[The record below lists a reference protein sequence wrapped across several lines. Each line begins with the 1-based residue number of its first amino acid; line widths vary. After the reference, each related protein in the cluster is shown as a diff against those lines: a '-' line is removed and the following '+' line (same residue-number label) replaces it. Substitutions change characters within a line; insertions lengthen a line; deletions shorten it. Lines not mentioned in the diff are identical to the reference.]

1 MSEFNFAQ
9 ANRKKVALT
18 CTDPFSAFLATY
30 EGMDIPDFEDLAQNK
45 LTGAAEN
52 TTYNWG
58 AIAPGVDAPIPG
70 VLSIQSVDDVTL
82 TGEIGHEGG
91 FNQ

>member
-1 MSEFNFAQ
+1 M
-9 ANRKKVALT
+9 
-18 CTDPFSAFLATY
+18 
-30 EGMDIPDFEDLAQNK
+30 EGMDIPDFEDWAENK

>member
-1 MSEFNFAQ
+1 MGSEMCI
-9 ANRKKVALT
+9 R
-18 CTDPFSAFLATY
+18 DR
-30 EGMDIPDFEDLAQNK
+30 
-45 LTGAAEN
+45 N

>member
-1 MSEFNFAQ
+1 MP
-9 ANRKKVALT
+9 R
-18 CTDPFSAFLATY
+18 
-30 EGMDIPDFEDLAQNK
+30 EGKIEQKEQNK
-45 LTGAAEN
+45 NAAPWIGPVSY
-52 TTYNWG
+52 THL
-58 AIAPGVDAPIPG
+58 GVDAPIPG

>member
-1 MSEFNFAQ
+1 MTAHKRRHTTQPFALC
-9 ANRKKVALT
+9 KL
-18 CTDPFSAFLATY
+18 SY
-30 EGMDIPDFEDLAQNK
+30 IPDFEDWAENK